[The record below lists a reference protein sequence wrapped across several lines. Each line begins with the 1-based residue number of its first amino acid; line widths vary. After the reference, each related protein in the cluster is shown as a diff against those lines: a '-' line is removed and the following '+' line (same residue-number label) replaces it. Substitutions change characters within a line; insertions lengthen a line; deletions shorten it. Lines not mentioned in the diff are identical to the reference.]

1 MICGATGSSCGLWW
15 TDWRSGN
22 TEEPDPDP
30 VLTVRQVRPPGA
42 AAATATATA
51 TAREHRY
58 TKCHVTE
65 SDGHT
70 LEQTEQ
76 RIINEIWFKIR
87 FIDLFID

>member
-30 VLTVRQVRPPGA
+30 VLTVRQVRPPG
-42 AAATATATA
+42 AATATATA

-87 FIDLFID
+87 FIDLLID